1 MLAVII
7 IKKDLVSKCHFG
19 SAVSLCGRGGGKIT
33 SPPLVFSRITCPIH
47 FKLNK
52 YLNHHKYFQNKSKW
66 YSKSRGF

>member
-1 MLAVII
+1 MTLT
-7 IKKDLVSKCHFG
+7 LFSLGFLGPLYHFAG
-19 SAVSLCGRGGGKIT
+19 GGGGKIT
-33 SPPLVFSRITCPIH
+33 PPPLIFSRITCPIH